1 MLCTVAKCNIL
12 ESDCSRFPGRQFPA
26 VERFFFYIHQMV
38 YMEQAALGS
47 FCSLVIGQQLFFLTC
62 HNIADSQCASLSRP
76 QACSVSGVGGQN
88 IDQQG
93 LAGSLCNSLGQ
104 FRLFLVYFIAEA
116 EAELPCN
123 PCNDNLQGQD
133 NKQSKHQF

>member
-1 MLCTVAKCNIL
+1 
-12 ESDCSRFPGRQFPA
+12 
-26 VERFFFYIHQMV
+26 
-38 YMEQAALGS
+38 MEQAALGS

-93 LAGSLCNSLGQ
+93 LAGSLCNSLG
-104 FRLFLVYFIAEA
+104 LAYYEEGSGNEASDSGTDAEA
-116 EAELPCN
+116 GTDAETGTGT
-123 PCNDNLQGQD
+123 DAE
-133 NKQSKHQF
+133 